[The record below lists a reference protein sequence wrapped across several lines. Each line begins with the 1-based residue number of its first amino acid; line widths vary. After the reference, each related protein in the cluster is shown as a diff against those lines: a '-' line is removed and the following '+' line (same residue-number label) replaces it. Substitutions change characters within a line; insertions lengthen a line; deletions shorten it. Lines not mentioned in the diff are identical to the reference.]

1 LTWTELLSS
10 PPSSPQPPTSTD
22 SAEISPSPKTSEDDK
37 DRKRRPSKF
46 VAAQKSFA
54 DTVRQMTKLDFHRGS
69 GAGGQGS
76 PQSGVHWG
84 DGGGSPI
91 SGADVNQR
99 VKFGV
104 PLVNC
109 FAGGEVPESLVALF
123 RHLCHVGVKSINIFR
138 KPGNHG
144 DIEKMRRKLNDGKPI
159 DLDKFAIHTVAS
171 VVKSFISQI
180 PCGLFGGDGEMR
192 LLAAMETKDLTE
204 QLESIARVIES
215 LPKASQH
222 LVILLFGTLSRTLS
236 HAHENGMT
244 AESLAVSIAPSV
256 ITTCTKQPLQI
267 KNAVNLLK
275 LLIQSFP
282 LQHVYGTENISYF
295 ATLMETAIRV
305 TEWFKYDFNGPA
317 SPSKM
322 RLSRKEK
329 VIQSILDAEAKQHG
343 FHVNRHS
350 VSGDECPTV
359 PSPGTPSDVDAIAEE
374 EEIIDVGRRRSL
386 RPAVVV
392 KDTENGNDEILT
404 IPLNELLEMNRHCE
418 ETRHATRFSEVRE
431 RQLRRLRTRTDW
443 IQSPAST
450 STTDLTDAERRR
462 AVTLRRTKSGREA
475 SEPPIGTKNSQR
487 FSDGGRRLTEEDNR
501 ADSRFYKLVTEFVPK
516 YSN

>member
-1 LTWTELLSS
+1 MDGAKHAFCFLLVC
-10 PPSSPQPPTSTD
+10 PF
-22 SAEISPSPKTSEDDK
+22 
-37 DRKRRPSKF
+37 RRTM
-46 VAAQKSFA
+46 KS
-54 DTVRQMTKLDFHRGS
+54 
-69 GAGGQGS
+69 
-76 PQSGVHWG
+76 
-84 DGGGSPI
+84 
-91 SGADVNQR
+91 R

-109 FAGGEVPESLVALF
+109 FAGGEVPDSLVALF

-144 DIEKMRRKLNDGKPI
+144 DIEKMRRKLAEGKPI
-159 DLDKFAIHTVAS
+159 DLDRYAIHTVAS
-171 VVKSFISQI
+171 VVKSFISRI
-180 PCGLFGGDGEMR
+180 PCGVFGQDGEMK

-204 QLESIARVIES
+204 QLEAISKVIES
-215 LPKASQH
+215 LSKACQH

-275 LLIQSFP
+275 LMIQSFP
-282 LQHVYGTENISYF
+282 LQTVYGTDNISYF
-295 ATLMETAIRV
+295 ATLMETPIRV

-317 SPSKM
+317 SPNK
-322 RLSRKEK
+322 LKPSRREK
-329 VIQSILDAEAKQHG
+329 VIQSILEAEAKQYG
-343 FHVNRHS
+343 FHVHRHS
-350 VSGDECPTV
+350 VSGDECPSIS
-359 PSPGTPSDVDAIAEE
+359 SPKNHGDVEPISEALEDDIDAK
-374 EEIIDVGRRRSL
+374 GRRRKSL
-386 RPAVVV
+386 GPATVV
-392 KDTENGNDEILT
+392 KDNENGADEILT

-443 IQSPAST
+443 IQSSAASD
-450 STTDLTDAERRR
+450 SADLTDAERRR

-475 SEPPIGTKNSQR
+475 SEPPLGAKTCQR
-487 FSDGGRRLTEEDNR
+487 YSDGTGVHNR
-501 ADSRFYKLVTEFVPK
+501 IRGDDKLQQQTDSRYYKLVTEFLPK
-516 YSN
+516 YSK